1 MLAIEHFG
9 RGVDRFSD
17 RDVVVYPQGAITY
30 RDMDEIAVRIGQ
42 MLMRSGVGPDDKVAI
57 LSVNHPMVLAC
68 QYGLLKA
75 GAIWVPV
82 NYRNTA
88 QENARQLAALDVKW
102 LFFHSDLGEQIPYI
116 SEHVPAISGY
126 VSIDQKLP
134 GFAFLSDWSE
144 PGGAEPV
151 AFPNRLST
159 DHVALL
165 STSGTTGL
173 PKGAMHSNRSWETMI
188 ASYYAMMPFEEPPV
202 HLVVAPLTHA
212 AGVLHYAF
220 LARGATTV
228 LLDSADP
235 AAILAAIE
243 KYKISLLF
251 LPPTVIYMCLAHP
264 DVRKHDY
271 SSLKYLVYGA
281 APMSV
286 EKLKEAMQVFGP
298 VMMQNYGQT
307 ECLMMAVVLTPADH
321 AEILRNPD
329 AAHRIAAAGREAPF
343 CRVDVMADDGA
354 IMPRGEVGE
363 IVFRSDY
370 VMDGYYKDPEGT
382 ATVSTFGW
390 HHTGDVGFKD
400 KDGYVYL
407 VDRKRDMI
415 ISGGFNVFPG
425 EVEQVVM
432 AHASVQD
439 CVVVGVP
446 HEKWGEMVIAAVQLK
461 EGAQLDEQD
470 VIAMCKERLGSV
482 KAPKRIE
489 IWETLPRSTVGKTL
503 RRVVRDKYW
512 GNAARKI

>member
-1 MLAIEHFG
+1 MLAIEHFE
-9 RGVDRFSD
+9 RGVDRFPD
-17 RDVVVYPQGAITY
+17 RDAVVYPSGSITY
-30 RDMDEIAVRIGQ
+30 REMGEVAERIGQ
-42 MLMRSGVGPDDKVAI
+42 ALMRAGVKPDEKVAI

-88 QENARQLAALDVKW
+88 QDNARQLAALDVKW
-102 LFFHSDLGEQIPYI
+102 LFYHSDLGEQIPYI
-116 SEHVPAISGY
+116 REHVPGISGY
-126 VSIDQKLP
+126 VSIDKKLP
-134 GFAFLSDWSE
+134 EFDYLPDWSAPAGE
-144 PGGAEPV
+144 PMP
-151 AFPNRLST
+151 FPLRKSK

-165 STSGTTGL
+165 NSSGTTGL

-188 ASYYAMMPFEEPPV
+188 ASYYAVMQFDEPPV

-220 LARGATTV
+220 LARGVTNI
-228 LLDSADP
+228 LIDSADP
-235 AAILAAIE
+235 GEILRAIE
-243 KYKISLLF
+243 KYKVSLLF

-264 DVRKHDY
+264 DIRKYDY
-271 SSLKYLVYGA
+271 SSLKYFVYGA

-286 EKLKEAMQVFGP
+286 EKLKEAMDVFGP
-298 VMMQNYGQT
+298 VMMQNFGQT
-307 ECLMMAVVLTPADH
+307 ECLMMAVVLTPEDH
-321 AEILRNPD
+321 QEILHNP
-329 AAHRIAAAGREAPF
+329 AVAHRIAAAGREAPF
-343 CRVDVMADDGA
+343 CRVDVMADDGT

-382 ATVSTFGW
+382 AAVSTFGW
-390 HHTGDVGFKD
+390 HHTGDVGYKD

-432 AHASVQD
+432 VHPSVQD

-446 HEKWGEMVIAAVQLK
+446 DEKWGEMVIAAVQLK
-461 EGAQLDEQD
+461 EGAQLDEQEL
-470 VIAMCKERLGSV
+470 ISMCKERMGSV
-482 KAPKRIE
+482 KSPKRIE
-489 IWETLPRSTVGKTL
+489 IWDTLPRSTVGKTL

-512 GNAARKI
+512 GDKARKI